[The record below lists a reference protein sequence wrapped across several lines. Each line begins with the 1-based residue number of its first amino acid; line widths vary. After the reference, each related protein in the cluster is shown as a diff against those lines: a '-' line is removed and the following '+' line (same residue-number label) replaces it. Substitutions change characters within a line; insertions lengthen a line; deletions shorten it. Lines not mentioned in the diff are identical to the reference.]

1 MINATTEIYI
11 LYFDIS
17 ISRGNAPTKVAKE
30 APAPTRTKSDGRPQH
45 INVDAEAKSVK

>member
-1 MINATTEIYI
+1 MAAPKEMYA

-17 ISRGNAPTKVAKE
+17 INRGNALTKVANE

>member
-1 MINATTEIYI
+1 MNAPKEMYT

-17 ISRGNAPTKVAKE
+17 IIRGNVVTKVANE
-30 APAPTRTKSDGRPQH
+30 APAPTRTKSDGSPQH